1 MPEPLPSSFITV
13 RASTRPRPEQS
24 MPATTRHMAARI
36 FPVMRAR
43 GFTET
48 MSSSTS
54 LELFSCTTARTMK
67 EVEKETSMKIRME

>member
-1 MPEPLPSSFITV
+1 MAS
-13 RASTRPRPEQS
+13 RASARPRPEQS
-24 MPATTRHMAARI
+24 IPATTRHMAARI
-36 FPVMRAR
+36 LPLIRAS

-48 MSSSTS
+48 ISSSTS